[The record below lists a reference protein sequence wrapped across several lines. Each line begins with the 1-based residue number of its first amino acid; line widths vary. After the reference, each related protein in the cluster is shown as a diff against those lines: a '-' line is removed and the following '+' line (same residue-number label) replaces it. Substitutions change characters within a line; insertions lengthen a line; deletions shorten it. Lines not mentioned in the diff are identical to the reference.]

1 MQYCRNF
8 YWRWVRFFNFVEE
21 ALLKRLFRWVRT
33 GDKVVID
40 ENNDMFI
47 VDRLKVALLRF
58 PLVHAKGV
66 AVYVGNFEG
75 PRISSRPC

>member
-1 MQYCRNF
+1 MGSLL
-8 YWRWVRFFNFVEE
+8 RFCEGGSV
-21 ALLKRLFRWVRT
+21 LKTPFRWVRT
-33 GDKVVID
+33 GDKVVIN

-58 PLVHAKGV
+58 LLVHAKGI
-66 AVYVGNFEG
+66 AAYVGNFEG